1 MLEYYLHINP
11 DKLTDEQWG
20 EKFAQLNDIREKEA
34 EANKVSQASFIRF
47 TLKITKNIKAFI
59 KIKYGIISAP

>member
-20 EKFAQLNDIREKEA
+20 EKFAQLNDIREKRSRG
-34 EANKVSQASFIRF
+34 KQSK
-47 TLKITKNIKAFI
+47 L
-59 KIKYGIISAP
+59 G

>member
-1 MLEYYLHINP
+1 MESNWIGYINTMLEYYLHINP

-34 EANKVSQASFIRF
+34 EANKVS
-47 TLKITKNIKAFI
+47 
-59 KIKYGIISAP
+59 